1 MVDIDDVKKV
11 FENAIDETSDSNVE
25 YLTSGKITE
34 HKNKIFDEM
43 NFTILDREKAHKS
56 LAFYRYI
63 SDLNDF
69 KYGMFIRWY
78 SLKKLKKREL
88 KLEMGG
94 FISDIK
100 IVSDDVHII
109 CKNIFGKHVQIKTGE
124 NIVFQKITDQEKV
137 IISVFDYVNKK
148 NEI

>member
-1 MVDIDDVKKV
+1 MVDIEDLKNV

-34 HKNKIFDEM
+34 HKNKIFDDMGLSGNE
-43 NFTILDREKAHKS
+43 REKAHKS
-56 LAFYRYI
+56 LEFYRYI

-78 SLKKLKKREL
+78 SLKKLQKREL

-100 IVSDDVHII
+100 IVSNDVHIV
-109 CKNIFGKHVQIKTGE
+109 CKTIFGKHIQIKSGE
-124 NIVFQKITDQEKV
+124 NIIFQKITDQEKV
-137 IISVFDYVNKK
+137 IISVVDYVNKK
-148 NEI
+148 

>member
-1 MVDIDDVKKV
+1 MVDTEDLKKV
-11 FENAIDETSDSNVE
+11 FENAINETSDSNVD

-34 HKNKIFDEM
+34 HKNLIFDEM
-43 NFTILDREKAHKS
+43 NLTKEERIKASKS
-56 LAFYRYI
+56 LEFYRYI

-78 SLKKLKKREL
+78 GLKKLQKREL
-88 KLEMGG
+88 KLESGG

-100 IVSDDVHII
+100 IVANDVHIV
-109 CKNIFGKHVQIKTGE
+109 CKTIFNRHVQIKTSE

-137 IISVFDYVNKK
+137 IISVVDYVNKK
-148 NEI
+148 

>member
-1 MVDIDDVKKV
+1 MVDLDDLKKV
-11 FENAIDETSDSNVE
+11 FENAIDETDDSSVE

-43 NFTILDREKAHKS
+43 GLSDKEREKAHKS
-56 LAFYRYI
+56 LEFYRYI

-78 SLKKLKKREL
+78 SLKKLQKREL

-94 FISDIK
+94 FITDVK
-100 IVSDDVHII
+100 IISNDVHIV
-109 CKNIFGKHVQIKTGE
+109 CKTIFGKHVQIKTSE
-124 NIVFQKITDQEKV
+124 TIIFQKITDQEKV
-137 IISVFDYVNKK
+137 IISVVDYVNKK
-148 NEI
+148 

>member
-1 MVDIDDVKKV
+1 MVDVEDLKKV
-11 FENAIDETSDSNVE
+11 FENAIDETNDSNVE

-43 NFTILDREKAHKS
+43 GLGSKERESAHKS

-78 SLKKLKKREL
+78 SLKKLQKKEL

-100 IVSDDVHII
+100 IVSNDVHIV
-109 CKNIFGKHVQIKTGE
+109 CKTIFGKHMQIKTGE
-124 NIVFQKITDQEKV
+124 NIVFQKITDQERV
-137 IISVFDYVNKK
+137 IISVVDYVNKK
-148 NEI
+148 